1 MKINPQQRL
10 TLKLHNTTFIVLL
23 LLITGLLAFLS
34 HRYAINADWTASQ
47 RNTLSEASRR
57 LLSSLEHMPVITVY
71 ATEDEQIRKPI
82 DELLQRYRRAQPDI
96 NIHYVD
102 PKLDPDKVRELGI
115 TANGELVVALDGRQQ
130 IISRP
135 SEQNITNAIEQL
147 ARSGDRWLLCIEGHG
162 ERKID
167 GIANYDLGDWG
178 KQLKAKGIKI
188 RGFTLADNTVIP
200 DNTAA
205 IVIASPQLDYL
216 PGEVS
221 ILSDYIK
228 QGGNLLWLAEPG
240 SIHKLGPLADQL
252 ALGFQPGTIV
262 DPDAQALG
270 INDPRFAVVSQ
281 YPQQAITKDFNA
293 ITLFPRARG
302 IALKK
307 TDQWQRTVILQ
318 SSSRSWSETG
328 ELAGRI
334 SRDPKQDIPG
344 PLVFGVAQTRAIDAP
359 AASGGQNSAEVSR
372 QQRVV
377 VIGDGDFLS
386 NTYLGNGG
394 NLKLGLN
401 IANWLSHDDRFINI
415 PLKTAPDLN
424 IRLTPVSKGVI
435 ALGFLVVIPL
445 LLAAAGTLV
454 WFKRRK
460 R

>member
-1 MKINPQQRL
+1 MKITPQRRL
-10 TLKLHNTTFIVLL
+10 TLKLHNATFVVLL

-34 HRYAINADWTASQ
+34 HRYTIDADWTANQ
-47 RNTLSEASRR
+47 RNTLSEASRS
-57 LLSSLEHMPVITVY
+57 LLASLDHMPQITVY
-71 ATEDEQIRKPI
+71 ATEDEQVRKPI
-82 DELLQRYRRAQPDI
+82 NELLQRYRRAQPGI
-96 NIHYVD
+96 AIHYVD

-115 TANGELVVALDGRQQ
+115 TSNGELIIALDGRQQ

-135 SEQNITNAIEQL
+135 SEQTITNAIQQL
-147 ARSGDRWLLCIEGHG
+147 ARSGERWLLCIEGHG
-162 ERKID
+162 ERKIN
-167 GIANYDLGDWG
+167 GVANYDLGDWG
-178 KQLKAKGIKI
+178 KQLKAKGINV
-188 RGFTLADNTVIP
+188 RGLMLADNPVIP

-205 IVIASPQLDYL
+205 IIIASPQLDYL

-221 ILSDYIK
+221 VLRDYIK

-293 ITLFPRARG
+293 ITLFPQARG

-318 SSSRSWSETG
+318 SSSRSWAETG
-328 ELAGRI
+328 KLAGRI
-334 SRDPKQDIPG
+334 SRDPQQDIPG
-344 PLVFGVAQTRAIDAP
+344 PLVFGVAQTRTLDAG
-359 AASGGQNSAEVSR
+359 AQNGSQIS
-372 QQRVV
+372 QKQRVV

-415 PLKTAPDLN
+415 PLKTTADLD
-424 IRLTPVSKGVI
+424 IRLTPVSKGII

-445 LLAAAGTLV
+445 MLAAAGTLV
-454 WFKRRK
+454 WLKRRK

>member
-1 MKINPQQRL
+1 MKITPQRRL
-10 TLKLHNTTFIVLL
+10 TLKLHNATFIVLL

-34 HRYAINADWTASQ
+34 HRYAIDADWTANQ
-47 RNTLSEASRR
+47 RNTLSDTSRR

-71 ATEDEQIRKPI
+71 ATEDEQVRKPI

-96 NIHYVD
+96 KIYYVD

-115 TANGELVVALDGRQQ
+115 TSNGELIIALDGRQQ

-147 ARSGDRWLLCIEGHG
+147 ARSGNRWLLCIEGHG
-162 ERKID
+162 ERNID
-167 GIANYDLGDWG
+167 GVANYDLGDWG
-178 KQLKAKGIKI
+178 KQLKAKGIKV
-188 RGFTLADNTVIP
+188 RGFTLADNKVIP

-205 IVIASPQLDYL
+205 IIIASPQLDYL
-216 PGEVS
+216 PGEVR

-240 SIHKLGPLADQL
+240 SIHQLTPLANQL

-270 INDPRFAVVSQ
+270 INDPSFAVVTQ

-293 ITLFPRARG
+293 TTLFPRARG

-307 TDQWQRTVILQ
+307 SDQWQRTVMLQ
-318 SSSRSWSETG
+318 SSPRSWSETG
-328 ELAGRI
+328 KLAGRI
-334 SRDPKQDIPG
+334 SRDPKKDIPG
-344 PLVFGVAQTRAIDAP
+344 PLVFGVAQTRTIDV
-359 AASGGQNSAEVSR
+359 AADSGDQNGTDLPH

-401 IANWLSHDDRFINI
+401 IANWLSHDDRLINV
-415 PLKTAPDLN
+415 PLKTTPDLN
-424 IRLTPVSKGVI
+424 IRLTPVSKIVI

-454 WFKRRK
+454 WLKRRK